1 MNGVPADPRAKVTGD
16 WVRHSMIVAFRSVSF
31 RRWSTV
37 ATLAVFLLGGYAA
50 GSRACAANG
59 LAPLSEQVLSVGYNR
74 IAEIFL
80 QPVDM
85 SKLGVDG
92 LAGLRS
98 LDPQLKVER
107 LAHSV
112 QITRGARLVTE
123 FAIPEGNDPSAW
135 ATLTTRALDRTR
147 QFSPP
152 LHDATPDQLYEAVF
166 DGVMTDLDAYSRY
179 TNPSRANGERA
190 IREGYGSIGLTLDPV
205 DGHYTVHD
213 LLAQGPAERAGI
225 AVGDRVEAIDGAAT
239 KVMTADQ
246 IRDSLRG
253 TPGSSVHLA
262 VTSATRG
269 SEHLY
274 TLRREKVIPNTV
286 QLRIDNGIAI
296 IKLERFNA
304 STAAN
309 LRSAIAQAQS
319 TLGPHAAGYILDLR
333 GNPGGLLD
341 QAVAVADLFIRRGR
355 IISTAGR
362 HPESWQRFDASGDD
376 VLHERPL
383 VVLVDSHSASASEI
397 VAAALQDSGRAV
409 LVGAVSY
416 GKGSVQTVTRLPND
430 GELFL
435 TWARMYAPSGYTLH
449 RQGVQPTICTSHDD
463 SDVDSVLLPLRSGQM
478 ESPGVLARW
487 RAEAPDDETALAHLR
502 QACPWKPHLPEL
514 DVQVAERLLTV
525 PVLYRSA
532 LALST
537 TAVAER

>member
-1 MNGVPADPRAKVTGD
+1 
-16 WVRHSMIVAFRSVSF
+16 MIVALRSFSF
-31 RRWSTV
+31 RKWSVIT
-37 ATLAVFLLGGYAA
+37 ALTLLALGGCAA
-50 GSRACAANG
+50 GSDTVAASTPS
-59 LAPLSEQVLSVGYNR
+59 PLSEQVFSVGYNR

-85 SKLGVDG
+85 TKLGIDG
-92 LAGLRS
+92 LAGLRT
-98 LDPQLKVER
+98 LDSQLKVER
-107 LAHSV
+107 VDQSV

-135 ATLTTRALDRTR
+135 ATLTTRALDRAR

-152 LHDATPDQLYEAVF
+152 LHDATPDQLYQAVF
-166 DGVMTDLDAYSRY
+166 DSVMADLDTYSRY
-179 TNPSRANGERA
+179 TNPVRANGERA
-190 IREGYGSIGLTLDPV
+190 IREGYGGIGLTLEPV
-205 DGHYTVHD
+205 SGRYTVREV
-213 LLAQGPAERAGI
+213 LAQGPAERAGI
-225 AVGDRVEAIDGAAT
+225 VLGDRVEAVDGVAT
-239 KVMTADQ
+239 PTMTVDQ
-246 IRDSLRG
+246 VRDSLRG
-253 TPGSSVHLA
+253 APGSTVQLTVA
-262 VTSATRG
+262 PAQGAARVYA
-269 SEHLY
+269 
-274 TLRREKVIPNTV
+274 LRRERMIPNTV
-286 QLRIDNGIAI
+286 QLRVDQGIAI

-309 LRSAIAQAQS
+309 LRNAVTQAQS
-319 TLGPHAAGYILDLR
+319 LLGPHAAGYILDLR

-341 QAVAVADLFIRRGR
+341 QAVAVSDLFIRHGR
-355 IISTAGR
+355 IVSTAGR
-362 HPESWQRFDASGDD
+362 HPESWQRFDATGDD

-383 VVLVDSHSASASEI
+383 VVLVDGHSASASEI

-409 LVGAVSY
+409 VVGAVSF

-463 SDVDSVLLPLRSGQM
+463 SDVDGVLLPLRSGQM
-478 ESPGVLARW
+478 ESPGVLAHW
-487 RAEAPDDETALAHLR
+487 RAQAPDDETALTHLR

-532 LALST
+532 LALSN